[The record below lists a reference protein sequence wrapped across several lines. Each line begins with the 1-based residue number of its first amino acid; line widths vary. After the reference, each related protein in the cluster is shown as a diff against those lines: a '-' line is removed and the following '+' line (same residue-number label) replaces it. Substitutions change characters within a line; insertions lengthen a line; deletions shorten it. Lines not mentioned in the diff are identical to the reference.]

1 LVTRREFFWG
11 IVGLLVLLV
20 FWEVGSSVLASD
32 LLLPNPRKT
41 LVTLLGLIGTQKFI
55 QSLAMSLI
63 RILVSMTI
71 AIPVSLLIGI
81 PSALNWRIRAL
92 MRPLFLVIAATPV
105 LSIILIAF
113 IWFGQERTPIFSAF
127 LMMFP
132 ILTSNIMAGIQS
144 ADPKLREVLDL
155 YELSELQRLRYLYI
169 PSLIPYLFAGIH
181 SALSL
186 CWKVVVAAEV
196 IVQPRFALGTGM
208 QMAKSQLETTE
219 LLAWTIATVL
229 MAGLTESV
237 FLATRKFFIYTDGV
251 S

>member
-1 LVTRREFFWG
+1 MNKREFFWG
-11 IVGLLVLLV
+11 IGGVFVLLVL
-20 FWEVGSSVLASD
+20 WELGSRVLASD
-32 LLLPNPRKT
+32 ILLPDPRKT
-41 LVTLLGLIGTQKFI
+41 LVTLVGLIGTQKFMKA
-55 QSLAMSLI
+55 LGMSLV
-63 RILVSMTI
+63 RILISMTI

-81 PSALNWRIRAL
+81 PSALNWRIRAF
-92 MRPLFLVIAATPV
+92 MRPFFLVIAATPV

-155 YELSELQRLRYLYI
+155 YNLSELQRLRYLYI
-169 PSLIPYLFAGIH
+169 PSLLPYMIAGLH

-208 QMAKSQLETTE
+208 QMAKAQLETIE
-219 LLAWTIATVL
+219 LIAWTIATVI

-237 FLATRKFFIYTDGV
+237 FLAIKKLFMYREGAL
-251 S
+251 